1 MVIQVFMEHEMGLE
15 SLTLLLENNK
25 CNPSL
30 FILEKRNLYNEI
42 LENSSCRLI
51 LENA

>member
-25 CNPSL
+25 
-30 FILEKRNLYNEI
+30 
-42 LENSSCRLI
+42 
-51 LENA
+51 

>member
-25 CNPSL
+25 CNPS
-30 FILEKRNLYNEI
+30 
-42 LENSSCRLI
+42 
-51 LENA
+51 